1 MSYKIKLKTFE
12 GPFDLLVYL
21 IENARMSIYDIEI
34 SEITSQYLAYL
45 EDMKEMDVA
54 LGSEFMLLAAQ
65 LIDIKSRMLLPRLNE
80 AGEPVVDEDPRSE
93 LVEKLLEYKKFKEI
107 SGVLSDREEENMHIY
122 EKPQEDIS
130 EYTDSPDEYLA
141 LDMEQFVRAF
151 NNFIHR
157 KQKLDEVRRRYVR
170 VERERENTENRIKYI
185 KNVFRVKNVRK
196 VSFND
201 LIVDA
206 KDRYDVVLTFTSL
219 LEMIKDKMVSVK
231 QTRRFGDMTVTSLEG
246 TESGDK

>member
-107 SGVLSDREEENMHIY
+107 SGVLSEREEENMHIY

-141 LDMEQFVRAF
+141 LDMDQFVRAF
-151 NNFIHR
+151 NIFIHR
-157 KQKLDEVRRRYVR
+157 KHKLDEVRRRYVR

-219 LEMIKDKMVSVK
+219 LEMIKDKLVSVK